1 MKNQPT
7 PPLERPDFTK
17 IHRRETRVYV
27 ILPMIV
33 TSVIF
38 LAAVAV
44 VLLFPQ
50 QAQVAL
56 VADWMG
62 MIFLLCPSILCLFLV
77 CVILFA
83 LVGAMSS
90 AQRASSHSL
99 NKAADFVQHFTGQIT
114 GINQDISRRASD
126 LGVRWAFF
134 DRLLGIFDPPE
145 PPDAEKSSEE
155 ASK

>member
-1 MKNQPT
+1 MKNQLA
-7 PPLERPDFTK
+7 PPSERPNFAK
-17 IHRRETRVYV
+17 LHRRETRVHV

-33 TSVIF
+33 TAVIF
-38 LAAVAV
+38 LAAIAV

-83 LVGAMSS
+83 LIGAMSS
-90 AQRASSHSL
+90 AQRASSRSL
-99 NKAADFVQHFTGQIT
+99 NKAADFVQHFTGQIA
-114 GINQDISRRASD
+114 GINHDISRRVA
-126 LGVRWAFF
+126 GIGIRWAFF

-145 PPDAEKSSEE
+145 TPDAQKSSEE
-155 ASK
+155 PK